1 MYKPYG
7 SSPKQMETYRVPK
20 QIENNKQ
27 KQFIAYPVVFERT
40 NIVPLRQV
48 LREVKSHD

>member
-7 SSPKQMETYRVPK
+7 SSPKQMEMYRVPT